1 MTFNHIKSTFKWPK
15 VKRKNI
21 NGTRHYIDE
30 NNNIYNSVTK
40 VVNKDKDFS
49 DWYERL
55 SVQYK
60 CSLEAGE
67 AIGNYTMIQAGI
79 TGTKVHKMCEDY
91 LNNER
96 VGELQNNLLTYA
108 HFENIKDRLDDFITD
123 IRYQE
128 VQMFSK
134 NMGLAGTADVIAK
147 WDGKLSVIDFKTT
160 KNRKK
165 EEWIEGYFLQ
175 STAYAL
181 MYEENTGTPIEQIVI
196 VFTGEDGTQDT
207 YIKDKAQYVPRLY
220 EVIDAFKSNTNV

>member
-1 MTFNHIKSTFKWPK
+1 MTFNHIKSSFKWPK

-21 NGTRHYIDE
+21 NGTRHYVDE
-30 NNNIYNSVTK
+30 HNNIYNSVTK

-67 AIGNYTMIQAGI
+67 AIGNYQMINAGI
-79 TGTKVHKMCEDY
+79 IGTKVHKMCEDY
-91 LNNER
+91 LNNEN
-96 VGELQNNLLTYA
+96 VSSDNLLVYG
-108 HFENIKDRLDDFITD
+108 HFQNIQRRLFKIDD
-123 IRYQE
+123 IRHIE
-128 VQMFSK
+128 LQMFSK
-134 NMGLAGTADVIAK
+134 KMGLAGTADVIAD
-147 WDGKLSVIDFKTT
+147 WHHSLTEPGVLSVIDFKTT
-160 KNRKK
+160 KKAKK

-181 MYEENTGTPIEQIVI
+181 MYEENTGDIIEQIVI

-207 YIKDKAQYVPRLY
+207 YVKDKAQYVERLY
-220 EVIDAFKSNTNV
+220 EVIKEYNE